1 MLENLKYYKGSR
13 TTYEAVEGEIHKHG
27 QYYTTCVIGVY
38 SLTSGIKSF
47 PCGIGDD
54 YELKGEE
61 LVQVLEFIQKRE
73 RQSPPATRSRP
84 TRTGR
89 KAVSRHSR
97 TTAIPEIPWTRLW
110 WTTL

>member
-13 TTYEAVEGEIHKHG
+13 AMQEAVEGEIHKHG

-61 LVQVLEFIQKRE
+61 LVQVLEFIQK
-73 RQSPPATRSRP
+73 QSPPATRSRP
-84 TRTGR
+84 TRAGR
-89 KAVSRHSR
+89 KAACRHST
-97 TTAIPEIPWTRLW
+97 TTASREIPWTRQ
-110 WTTL
+110 